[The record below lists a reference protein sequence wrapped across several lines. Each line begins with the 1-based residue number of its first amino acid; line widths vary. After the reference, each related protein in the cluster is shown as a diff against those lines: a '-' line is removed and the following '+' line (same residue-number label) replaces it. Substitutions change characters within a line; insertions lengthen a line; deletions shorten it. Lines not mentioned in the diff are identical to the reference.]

1 MRFTFRVATEADNDA
16 LLELVRLCPMAGSVE
31 IGADRAPRFFA
42 LNELQGDPWL
52 VAVVLDEAGDVVGCA
67 ASAVR
72 DVYVNGRPIRAAYL
86 GDLRIAPRSR
96 GKGILPRLGAFLLE
110 RITQSGA
117 ELAYTTIVEGNRA
130 AASVPTRTE
139 VVRYVPV
146 APIRVVA
153 LTSAP
158 RAPRDIAVDTATAAD
173 VPEIARLL
181 DARAR
186 RHQFGRSWSP
196 DALARALRRMPGL
209 SVDRFLVVRSQGRIV
224 AALAAWDQRA
234 FQQRLVLGYH
244 GAMAAFRAAADLR
257 AAVLRR
263 PRLPRPGEAFRE
275 LHITHVAVAD
285 DDPRAFAALLAEAWR
300 RADGA
305 YHLMSFGLAEGHP
318 LLAALGRVRH
328 ARFHT
333 MLYAIPGPGTP
344 WEHTSFAGVPAH
356 EISHI

>member
-1 MRFTFRVATEADNDA
+1 MSFTFRVGTEADNDA
-16 LLELVRLCPMAGSVE
+16 LLELVRLCPMAGPIE

-42 LNELQGDPWL
+42 LNELQGDPWF
-52 VAVVLDEAGDVVGCA
+52 VAVVLDEAGEVVGCA

-72 DVYVNGRPIRAAYL
+72 EVYVNGEPVRAAYL

-110 RITQSGA
+110 QITPSGA
-117 ELAYTTIVEGNRA
+117 ELAYTTIIEGNRA
-130 AASVPTRTE
+130 AATV
-139 VVRYVPV
+139 
-146 APIRVVA
+146 PIRAEVARYIPVGRIRVAA

-181 DARAR
+181 DATAR
-186 RHQFGRSWSP
+186 RHQFGRRWSP
-196 DALARALRRMPGL
+196 EALVRATRRTPGL
-209 SVDRFLVVRSQGRIV
+209 TTDRFLVVRSRGTIV

-234 FQQRLVLGYH
+234 LQQRLVLGYH
-244 GAMAAFRAAADLR
+244 GAMAAFRVAADLR
-257 AAVLRR
+257 ALVLRR
-263 PRLPRPGEAFRE
+263 RRLPRPGEAFRE
-275 LHITHVAVAD
+275 LHITHIAVAD

-305 YHLMSFGLAEGHP
+305 YHLMSFGIAEGHP
-318 LLAALGRVRH
+318 LLAALDGVRH
-328 ARFHT
+328 GRFHT
-333 MLYAIPGPGTP
+333 MLYAVPGPGTR
-344 WEHTSFAGVPAH
+344 WEHASFAGMPAH